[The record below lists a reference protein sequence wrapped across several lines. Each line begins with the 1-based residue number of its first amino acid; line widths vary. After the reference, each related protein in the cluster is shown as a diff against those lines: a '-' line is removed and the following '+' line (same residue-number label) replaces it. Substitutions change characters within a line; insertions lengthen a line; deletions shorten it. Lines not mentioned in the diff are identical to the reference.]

1 MFGTIAL
8 VVILV
13 GVFVGLAGRRA
24 GL

>member
-13 GVFVGLAGRRA
+13 GVFIGLAGRRA